1 MKKKM
6 FAVVSLITLLQMPM
20 LFAQTA
26 AQFANRNLKIVAETQ
41 GSRVVFK
48 LQTPAGSDVLVAGPP
63 RENNPAWKNTLRP
76 EIWSRLSGKEEA
88 LVFTSFESAPRTRT
102 LRFSASHKN
111 LSLTREVSLVADYPA
126 AYVVDKWRLGPAAK
140 IEALLSSYNFVPRGK
155 SFGEIQPLDFIWT
168 PNLRP
173 MPNDIIGDH
182 VFRSP
187 ALMLQKDSVFV
198 ALIPDLQYLVKH
210 RAMPLAMDFQ
220 LPQSPQP
227 DSTAK
232 NDSTRGGIAPVSD
245 PADAAPLLSFGF
257 WPWKTRDHVYYQPD
271 STQAPQLENA
281 EISYAYYLWLDYR
294 AVPFMRSTNPKSKI
308 APAAFRPVVDF
319 LWEKF
324 SPAYRDGNTGPL
336 PATLDALAQRAWKQY
351 AEQTWIETTLN
362 GRPVGGMKSQR
373 LAWSNQLP
381 EEADND
387 IWFNSWFQTLRS
399 AYGMYLYGKRNKDA
413 LLVQRAE
420 KVLNLALS
428 APNEGGVFPSIYY
441 FTKTKIDQ
449 PLSASVVKISKGKES
464 EQVTHHW
471 IGDEGWAGFGNDY
484 NHTFDASWTGYW
496 LLQWADL
503 LPGRRQEILTF
514 CRTYAEFLLKWQQTS
529 GVIPSWFHRREHQPR
544 QEFFQENAET
554 AGSALFL
561 AELYNRAPEPRYLA
575 AAVKAMDYLTRE
587 ILPRHKWFDYETFTS
602 CSRKPFDFYDAVTG
616 QFPQNTL
623 SMNQAAQA
631 YLALHKIT
639 GKADYLEL
647 GAHVLDY
654 ALLYQQVW
662 SPPFLSR
669 NVFGGFG
676 VQNTDG
682 EWSDARQ
689 AYFAD
694 TLLEYFEATN
704 KRAYFERAIAA
715 MRATFALFHRDTPR
729 CYENWAHGGS
739 DGPGGITGIHWGT
752 GSAATSFELMRMRT
766 GDAYIFLGEKP
777 GAGGVNA
784 VWIENLRVK
793 GDTIRFNMFSSL
805 GWGRRA
811 TVKFFEVPPG
821 RYRVKINDD
830 YMVPFTDKLLTRGIY
845 MPLRRVAAATHQPPK
860 NFYSHAPPPLQIG
873 LQVAGAKPDF
883 SAQLYHRLESSG
895 SSPKSNFQAIPLQA
909 NPDRSAWTANLPASY
924 KKEGARF
931 QYYITWNRSGKTQ
944 RLPAATAA
952 EEFYHGE
959 VQAFM
964 LADCGDDSEYYLG
977 EEKDSWTSG
986 FDGGSKAL
994 AGNRDRVA
1002 DGGQWFSYA
1011 FPIQPTTQ
1019 RIKITFSA
1027 NGECRIA
1034 AGDSLLLDEGNAGRG
1049 EVTEHAFELA
1059 NPALWASGKLIL
1071 RFSDADPK
1079 DGWGPNV
1086 GWIKVEEM
1094 AGER

>member
-1 MKKKM
+1 MKKTM
-6 FAVVSLITLLQMPM
+6 LRFAFSLLFLQMPM

-48 LQTPAGSDVLVAGPP
+48 LQTPGGSDVLVAGPP
-63 RENNPAWKNTLRP
+63 RENNPVWKNTLRP
-76 EIWSRLSGKEEA
+76 EIWSRLSGREETLA
-88 LVFTSFESAPRTRT
+88 FTSFESAPRTRT

-111 LSLTREVSLVADYPA
+111 LSLTREVSLLADYPA
-126 AYVVDKWRLGPAAK
+126 AYVVDKWRIGPAAK
-140 IEALLSSYNFVPRGK
+140 IEALLSSFNFVPRGK
-155 SFGEIQPLDFIWT
+155 SYGGIQPLDFIWT

-173 MPNDIIGDH
+173 LPNDIISDH

-187 ALMLQKDSVFV
+187 ALMLQKDSIFV

-220 LPQSPQP
+220 LPQSPPP
-227 DSTAK
+227 DSTADH
-232 NDSTRGGIAPVSD
+232 DSTRRDISPVSD
-245 PADAAPLLSFGF
+245 PAHSAPLLSFGF

-271 STQAPQLENA
+271 STQAPLLENT
-281 EISYAYYLWLDYR
+281 EISYAYYLWLDHR
-294 AVPFMRSTNPKSKI
+294 AAPFMRSTTAKGKL
-308 APAAFRPVVDF
+308 APAAFRPLVDF
-319 LWEKF
+319 FWEKF
-324 SPAYRDGNTGPL
+324 SPAYRAGNIGPL

-351 AEQTWIETTLN
+351 AEQTWVETTLN
-362 GRPVGGMKSQR
+362 GRPVGGMKSLR

-381 EEADND
+381 EEANND

-399 AYGMYLYGKRNKDA
+399 AYGMYLYGKRNKDV
-413 LLVQRAE
+413 LLMQRAE

-441 FTKTKIDQ
+441 FTKTKAEQ
-449 PLSASVVKISKGKES
+449 PLTASVVKISKDKTS
-464 EQVTHHW
+464 EQVAHHW
-471 IGDEGWAGFGNDY
+471 IGDEGWAGFGNDF

-503 LPGRRQEILTF
+503 LPGRRQEILAF

-529 GVIPSWFHRREHQPR
+529 GVIPSWFHRIEHQPK

-575 AAVKAMDYLTRE
+575 AAIKAMDYLTRE
-587 ILPRHKWFDYETFTS
+587 ILPQNKWFDYETFTS

-623 SMNQAAQA
+623 SMNQAAKA

-639 GKADYLEL
+639 GKAEYLEL
-647 GAHVLDY
+647 GTHVLDY

-662 SPPFLSR
+662 SPPHFSR

-694 TLLEYFEATN
+694 TLLDYFEATN

-715 MRATFALFHRDTPR
+715 MRATFALFHRDTPQ
-729 CYENWAHGGS
+729 CYENWAHDGS

-766 GDAYIFLGEKP
+766 GDAYVFLGEKP
-777 GAGGVNA
+777 SAGGVNA
-784 VWIENLRVK
+784 LWIENLRVK
-793 GDTIRFNMFSSL
+793 GDTIRLNLLSSL

-811 TVKFFEVPPG
+811 TVKFFNVPSG
-821 RYRVKINDD
+821 KYRVKINDD
-830 YMVPFTDKLLTRGIY
+830 HIVPFTDRLLTRGIY
-845 MPLRRVAAATHQPPK
+845 VPQRRMPAAIHTPLK
-860 NFYSHAPPPLQIG
+860 NFYVRSLPPLQIN
-873 LQVAGAKPDF
+873 LQVTRARPDF
-883 SAQLYHRLESSG
+883 SAQLHHRLEPAGTAS
-895 SSPKSNFQAIPLQA
+895 KSNFQMLPLKA
-909 NPDRSAWTANLPASY
+909 NLDRSAWAANLPVSY
-924 KKEGARF
+924 KKEGTRF
-931 QYYITWNRSGKTQ
+931 QYYITWNRNGKTQ
-944 RLPAATAA
+944 RLPAETAA
-952 EEFYHGE
+952 EEFYAGE
-959 VQAFM
+959 VQPFM

-977 EEKDSWTSG
+977 EEKDSWVSG
-986 FDGGSKAL
+986 FDG
-994 AGNRDRVA
+994 GNRDRVA
-1002 DGGQWFSYA
+1002 DGEQWFIYA
-1011 FPIQPTTQ
+1011 FPIQPATQ
-1019 RIKITFSA
+1019 RVKITFSA
-1027 NGECRIA
+1027 NGECRVA

-1049 EVTEHAFELA
+1049 EVTEHVFELT
-1059 NPALWASGKLIL
+1059 NSSLWAKGKLIL

-1086 GWIKVEEM
+1086 GWIKVEEF
-1094 AGER
+1094 AENAD